1 MISRKKQKYLVPK
14 SQIIFLKDIGAN
26 ANVFQEYGW
35 KNTGTLFKAH
45 MLSYAIEYIR
55 EELDQETKEDGTVV
69 KTTYGIERIP
79 DPMLIKEMQEYADG
93 VNVDRLVSFVA
104 LVSFMRIQESNRGY
118 AKQTIRD
125 DAAKNLQKSD
135 NLFKLNSNPFRHLG
149 RKSRQVNG
157 RAFKKSAFK
166 NIK

>member
-1 MISRKKQKYLVPK
+1 MFK
-14 SQIIFLKDIGAN
+14 SHL
-26 ANVFQEYGW
+26 
-35 KNTGTLFKAH
+35 
-45 MLSYAIEYIR
+45 LSYGIEFVR
-55 EELDQETKEDGTVV
+55 EELDQETKPDGTVV

-118 AKQTIRD
+118 AKQVVRD
-125 DAAKNLQKSD
+125 DTAKKLEKSK
-135 NLFKLNSNPFRHLG
+135 NLFKLNSSPFRHMG
-149 RKSRQVNG
+149 RKNKTLEG
-157 RAFKKSAFK
+157 KGFKRSAFK